1 MRLRLLPPLA
11 AFALL
16 AAGCG
21 TNGGES
27 SKGNYPSGAKDTF
40 QTGCEKEAAKSGAK
54 GKVVE
59 DYCACTF
66 EYIEARL
73 TYDEFKKA
81 DEQISDDKPTS
92 PKAQRTMKGAIA
104 HCRPKTQ

>member
-1 MRLRLLPPLA
+1 VRLVLLPPLA
-11 AFALL
+11 ALAL

-27 SKGNYPSGAKDTF
+27 SKGNYPSGAKKTF
-40 QTGCEKEAAKSGAK
+40 QTGCEKEAAKSGAT
-54 GKVVE
+54 GKVVST
-59 DYCACTF
+59 YCACTF

-81 DEQISDDKPTS
+81 DEQISDNKQTS
-92 PKAQRTMKGAIA
+92 PKAKRVMTGAIA
-104 HCRPKTQ
+104 RCKPK

>member
-1 MRLRLLPPLA
+1 MRLLLLPSVA
-11 AFALL
+11 ALALL
-16 AAGCG
+16 APGCG
-21 TNGGES
+21 ANGGES
-27 SKGNYPSGAKDTF
+27 SKGNYPSGAKETF
-40 QTGCEKEAAKSGAK
+40 QTGCEKEAAKNGAK

-81 DEQISDDKPTS
+81 DRQISDNKQTS
-92 PKAQRTMKGAIA
+92 AKAKQAMTGAIT
-104 HCRPKTQ
+104 HCKPK

>member
-1 MRLRLLPPLA
+1 VRRLLLTPLA
-11 AFALL
+11 TLALV

-21 TNGGES
+21 TDGGES

-54 GKVVE
+54 GKVVT

-66 EYIEARL
+66 EYIEQRL

-81 DEQISDDKPTS
+81 DEQISDDKKTS
-92 PKAQRTMKGAIA
+92 PRAAKTMQGAIA
-104 HCRPKTQ
+104 HCRPEAQ

>member
-1 MRLRLLPPLA
+1 VRRLLLPPLA
-11 AFALL
+11 ALALL
-16 AAGCG
+16 ASGCG
-21 TNGGES
+21 ASGGES
-27 SKGNYPSGAKDTF
+27 SKGNYPASAKETF

-54 GKVVE
+54 GKFVE

-81 DEQISDDKPTS
+81 DEQITGDKQTS
-92 PKAQRTMKGAIA
+92 PKAKKAMAGAIA
-104 HCRPKTQ
+104 HCRPKSQ

>member
-1 MRLRLLPPLA
+1 VRQLLLPLLS
-11 AFALL
+11 ALTL
-16 AAGCG
+16 VASGCG
-21 TNGGES
+21 ASGGES
-27 SKGNYPSGAKDTF
+27 SKGNYPSDAKKTF

-54 GKVVE
+54 GKFVS

-81 DEQISDDKPTS
+81 DKQISDGKTAS
-92 PKAQRTMKGAIA
+92 PKAQRVMSGAIA
-104 HCRPKTQ
+104 RCKPKTQ

>member
-1 MRLRLLPPLA
+1 VRLLLLPPVAALA
-11 AFALL
+11 IFAP
-16 AAGCG
+16 GCG
-21 TNGGES
+21 ASGGES
-27 SKGNYPSGAKDTF
+27 SKGNYPSGAKETF

-59 DYCACTF
+59 NYCACTF

-81 DEQISDDKPTS
+81 DRQISDNEKTS
-92 PKAQRTMKGAIA
+92 AKARKTMTGAIA
-104 HCRPKTQ
+104 HCRPK